1 MAKGAV
7 AVFDERNGV
16 GAPKEV
22 FRRIYL
28 KNIVNIITTNIDKVR
43 Y

>member
-1 MAKGAV
+1 MAGMLWRF
-7 AVFDERNGV
+7 FDERNGA

-28 KNIVNIITTNIDKVR
+28 KSSVNIITTNIDKVK